1 MYADLLQA
9 STCPTP
15 CTSPESPIR
24 IWDTMVVTSHKS
36 GCGMAT
42 PTPDS
47 GIPLLLPR
55 QQNSKAMGREMT
67 IKRSQ
72 ARQGPIQDPEWVV
85 LALTWVL
92 YPPGRVCPCVKDEVP
107 WIMCS
112 AAHTPH
118 QLSWPYW
125 SVIHQPVVTPMLW
138 CPGDVSMPSRFT
150 KGKQEKGPRTW
161 GKLLKHQWSLYG
173 VTHTKGHFNRMSRC
187 SHMEKGLLKW
197 K

>member
-1 MYADLLQA
+1 MLIGSKQAPAQLPALLQNLPLGSETRWLWPLINQDVA
-9 STCPTP
+9 WQP
-15 CTSPESPIR
+15 
-24 IWDTMVVTSHKS
+24 
-36 GCGMAT
+36 
-42 PTPDS
+42 PTPDF